1 MKLNPQK
8 IQRVLVI
15 GLSCVGD
22 MILATAALW
31 NLRRFL
37 PGAHFTILASP
48 QAMQVLEGDPLW
60 DTVAEYKRK
69 KGFWG
74 RIASAKMIRAIPHDL
89 LIDLRSS
96 AMPLVCGA
104 RYAPLWGF
112 RELFMSKKTHEAER
126 NLWCMQTIGVPVYS
140 RRLRFYVAPAFR
152 EEAALLLE
160 AAPQGPWALF
170 NPGSNSMAKNW
181 PPSHFIE
188 LARIFLNKTD
198 FNIGFVGYSSYEQEI
213 AAQICGEV
221 SSCRCVDFSG
231 VHPMGR
237 LGALLERASLFV
249 ANDTGPLH
257 VASAVGTPT
266 VGFYRAENLPR
277 FGPWCNIHRSLIPSP
292 ADNDLTMSGIS
303 VEEAWKACV
312 EVLHASGSPKI
323 AKNPVEK
330 NVPVRNFT

>member
-37 PGAHFTILASP
+37 PAAHFTILASP

-60 DTVAEYKRK
+60 DTVAEYKRE

-74 RIASAKMIRAIPHDL
+74 RIASAKMIRAITHDL

-104 RYAPLWGF
+104 RYAPLWGL

-140 RRLRFYVAPAFR
+140 RRLRFYVAPVFR

-160 AAPQGPWALF
+160 EASKGPWVLF
-170 NPGSNSMAKNW
+170 NPGSNCMTKNW

-198 FNIGFVGYSSYEQEI
+198 FNIGVVGYSLYEQEI
-213 AAQICGEV
+213 ATQICGNV
-221 SSCRCVDFSG
+221 SSYRCVNFSG
-231 VHPMGR
+231 PYPMGR

-249 ANDTGPLH
+249 TNDTGPLH
-257 VASAVGTPT
+257 VASAIGTPT
-266 VGFYRAENLPR
+266 VGFYLAENLPR

-292 ADNDLTMSGIS
+292 PYDDNSIKRIN

-312 EVLHASGSPKI
+312 EVLQVSKY
-323 AKNPVEK
+323 
-330 NVPVRNFT
+330 